1 MFWRNVLVSCIAF
14 FPISAFGATFSV
26 DTIALSGEKAFD
38 TQDGETF
45 ESFGLPNL
53 NAVGTAVFRANLQG
67 DSVNTTN
74 NAGIFTSTGLV
85 ARKGDTV
92 PGEVDKID
100 ELLGLPHIGGDGN
113 VAYLTRVRPFGT
125 GNISEALLV
134 DDKIRVRRGDEVP
147 GTEGDDRANATF
159 LDISVPRINKFGTI
173 AYRGILTGGDVNTTG
188 DNVTGIFT
196 TTADGTTAISL
207 RAGDAVGDIAGATFT
222 NLVSGANP
230 RINNQGQVAVRA
242 GFEGDDV
249 TTGVDNIGYFVDGSL
264 VVRRGDAAP
273 GTDGARFAVLDLSF
287 DFNDGGMLAFRASL
301 TAEGATPDADS
312 GIFTSGGLVAR
323 KGDVAPG
330 AGGATYTGFNAGPSL
345 NNLGEV
351 AFAASLSD
359 GTIGLFLHDALG
371 IAHLILQ
378 TGQDFTIGA
387 GDDRTISSL
396 NVFSGALNDSM
407 LAFILSFEDGSS
419 GVFTATIDRSSIAP
433 IPLPASVLL
442 LLSALAGI
450 GLAARWRRAAA

>member
-159 LDISVPRINKFGTI
+159 
-173 AYRGILTGGDVNTTG
+173 
-188 DNVTGIFT
+188 
-196 TTADGTTAISL
+196 
-207 RAGDAVGDIAGATFT
+207 
-222 NLVSGANP
+222 
-230 RINNQGQVAVRA
+230 
-242 GFEGDDV
+242 
-249 TTGVDNIGYFVDGSL
+249 
-264 VVRRGDAAP
+264 
-273 GTDGARFAVLDLSF
+273 
-287 DFNDGGMLAFRASL
+287 
-301 TAEGATPDADS
+301 
-312 GIFTSGGLVAR
+312 
-323 KGDVAPG
+323 
-330 AGGATYTGFNAGPSL
+330 
-345 NNLGEV
+345 
-351 AFAASLSD
+351 
-359 GTIGLFLHDALG
+359 
-371 IAHLILQ
+371 
-378 TGQDFTIGA
+378 
-387 GDDRTISSL
+387 
-396 NVFSGALNDSM
+396 
-407 LAFILSFEDGSS
+407 
-419 GVFTATIDRSSIAP
+419 
-433 IPLPASVLL
+433 
-442 LLSALAGI
+442 
-450 GLAARWRRAAA
+450 